1 MDEVMADVEKTEH
14 VVADF
19 IVEQLPYFIA
29 TGYQE
34 FVREDERNITFLS
47 ITINAH
53 YLLRI

>member
-34 FVREDERNITFLS
+34 FVREDEWNITFLS